1 MPVYILQIKAYNE
14 IQIHLFQKGNSLGA
28 FAGRQWRNTIFY
40 TKEVFPLLRIR
51 YQCNSNHLTVRFAQT
66 QLEEYLQ
73 KMAEQPGAVSEWNAF
88 VELSVCSP
96 VPELPQ
102 PADSALDDRYWIEGK
117 QESIRIIG
125 ENPRCVLLGVY
136 RLLFELGCRFP
147 LPGKQNEWIVPLRLE
162 QFPVTIV
169 ESAGFRHRGVCIEG
183 ANSLENIL
191 DFIDWLP
198 KTGCN
203 SFFLQ
208 HWQPEAFLLRWYTH
222 ENNPLLPTEE
232 LTEEQK
238 QEMYRTID
246 SAIAQRGL
254 LHHRTGHGWTCEA
267 IGFHQTCVSS
277 EDRLP
282 EEKRRLLAEIDGVR
296 TYWHGV
302 PSNTNLCYSN
312 PDACHAF
319 VENVVKYANG
329 HPEVDYLHI
338 WLADEYNNVCE
349 CEECRKTT
357 LSDQYIRLLN
367 QIDQELTQ
375 RKLDTKLV
383 MLLYQELLWP
393 PVHEKLSNP
402 DRFTMMFAPISRT
415 FEKSYADRG
424 PSESIPEYRRN
435 RIQLPR
441 SLEENLAFYFAWNQS
456 CKMDCFDYDYP
467 LGRAFFGD
475 LGFLG
480 IAQIISRDIHELP
493 ALGMNGYL
501 SCQEL
506 RIGLPNTFPQY
517 VMARTLWNP
526 SLSFEALKEEYFSV
540 VYGGEWK
547 KVLTYLEQL
556 SAWTSCDYFNGIGP
570 RENPK
575 MAMRYDQA
583 LRYVEA
589 ERSFSPSE
597 PETPL
602 QRTAYRL
609 LEYHAEYCRLLL
621 KALRDLSSGRQEEM
635 KEAWR
640 AFLQEIRQKEHLFQP
655 WLDVYRVVEVAT
667 HYTGFPSDTP

>member
-1 MPVYILQIKAYNE
+1 MLQ
-14 IQIHLFQKGNSLGA
+14 
-28 FAGRQWRNTIFY
+28 
-40 TKEVFPLLRIR
+40 IR
-51 YQCNSNHLTVRFAQT
+51 YQCNSAHTAVQFAQA
-66 QLEEYLQ
+66 QLTEYLE
-73 KMAEQPGAVSEWNAF
+73 KMARQPGAVSEWSVF

-96 VPELPQ
+96 VPELPK
-102 PADSALDDRYWIEGK
+102 PANSELDDQYWIEAN
-117 QESIRIIG
+117 QESIRILG
-125 ENPRCVLLGVY
+125 GNPRCVLLGVY

-147 LPGKQNEWIVPLRLE
+147 FPGQENERIAPLCLDQLPISVA
-162 QFPVTIV
+162 

-183 ANSLENIL
+183 ADSLNNIL
-191 DFIDWLP
+191 DFIAWLP
-198 KTGCN
+198 KMGCN

-208 HWQPEAFLLRWYTH
+208 HWQPEAFLSRWYTH
-222 ENNPLLPTEE
+222 QNNPLFPPEE
-232 LTEEQK
+232 WTEEQK
-238 QEMYRTID
+238 QEMYRVID
-246 SAIAQRGL
+246 IAIAQRGM
-254 LHHRTGHGWTCEA
+254 LHHRTGHGWTSEV
-267 IGFHQTCVSS
+267 IGFHQACVSS

-282 EEKRRLLAEIDGVR
+282 QEKRQLLAEIGGVR

-312 PDACHAF
+312 PDACRAF
-319 VENVVKYANG
+319 VERVAEYAEN

-338 WLADEYNNVCE
+338 WLADECNNVCE
-349 CEECRKTT
+349 CAECRSTT

-367 QIDQELTQ
+367 QIDRELTQ
-375 RKLDTKLV
+375 RKLNTKLV

-393 PVHEKLSNP
+393 PVHEKLNNP

-456 CKMDCFDYDYP
+456 CKIDCFDYDYP

-475 LGFLG
+475 LGFLD

-517 VMARTLWNP
+517 VMARTLWDP
-526 SLSFEALKEEYFSV
+526 SLSFEELKEEYFPV
-540 VYGGEWK
+540 VYGTGWK
-547 KVLTYLEQL
+547 KVLTHLERL

-570 RENPK
+570 RENPE
-575 MAMRYDQA
+575 MTMRYAQA
-583 LRYVEA
+583 LQYVETG
-589 ERSFSPSE
+589 SHLFPSHS
-597 PETPL
+597 ETPL
-602 QRTAYRL
+602 QQTAYRL
-609 LEYHAEYCRLLL
+609 LEYHMDYCRLLL
-621 KALRDLSSGRQEEM
+621 KALWALSSGRKEEM
-635 KEAWR
+635 RHAWK
-640 AFLQEIRQKEHLFQP
+640 AFLREVRQKEPLFQP
-655 WLDVYRVVEVAT
+655 WLDVYRVYEVAT
-667 HYTGFPSDTP
+667 HYTGFPSDTPS